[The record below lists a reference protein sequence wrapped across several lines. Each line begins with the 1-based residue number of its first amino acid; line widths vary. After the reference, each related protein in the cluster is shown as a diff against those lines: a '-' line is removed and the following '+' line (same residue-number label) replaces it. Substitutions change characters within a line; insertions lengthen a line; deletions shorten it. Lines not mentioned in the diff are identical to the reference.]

1 MFGDDR
7 GRLTPVDVFAV
18 GVGLFLLGILV
29 VPIYTLLNANAGALG
44 TGDAYLLRMVA
55 PAAVIGAFVFI
66 FQIAIQGR

>member
-1 MFGDDR
+1 MLCDDR
-7 GRLTPVDVFAV
+7 ARLTPVDVFAV

-29 VPIYTLLNANAGALG
+29 VPIYTLLNQNVSVLG

-66 FQIAIQGR
+66 FQVAIQGR